1 MGTGERIR
9 RCRTAAGL
17 TQKQLAEAVGLTESA
32 IRNYELGIR
41 RPKQVQIESIAE
53 ALGVSPEAL
62 EDLGVESA
70 RQAMEVLFRQEDE
83 MGLVPIDTADGVGIG
98 IEDPSAKGAQKA
110 QAALKAWK
118 RMRDDLD
125 AGKISKTEY
134 EAWKASFG
142 SDR

>member
-17 TQKQLAEAVGLTESA
+17 TQKQLAEAVDLTESA

-41 RPKQVQIESIAE
+41 RPKQPQIDSIAK

-70 RQAMEVLFRQEDE
+70 RQAMEVVFRLEDE
-83 MGLVPIDTADGVGIG
+83 MGLVPVDTSDGVGIG
-98 IEDPSAKGAQKA
+98 IDPSAQGAQKA

-118 RMRDDLD
+118 RMRDDLG
-125 AGKISKTEY
+125 AGKISADDY